1 MLPFFFIMLG
11 VFARLLPHPANVA
24 PIGAMALFGGVYLS
38 KRLAITLPLVAL
50 FVSDIF
56 LGFHATMGY
65 VYGSFVLVSLLG
77 MWVRSKKSPVTL
89 VGASLAGS
97 LLFFLI
103 TNFGVWAET
112 NMYPKTWAGLVESYM
127 MALPFFRNSL
137 FGDLFYG
144 MVFFG
149 GYELVKI
156 ISASSYLSHL
166 SNLSCLR
173 NLKLKG

>member
-1 MLPFFFIMLG
+1 MMPAVLIILG
-11 VFARLLPHPANVA
+11 VLARLLPHPANVA
-24 PIGAMALFGGVYLS
+24 PIGAMALFGGVYLN
-38 KRLAITLPLVAL
+38 KRLAVILPLVTL

-65 VYGSFVLVSLLG
+65 VYGSFVLASFLG
-77 MWVRSKKSPVTL
+77 MWVKNHKSPFSL
-89 VGASLAGS
+89 VGASLLGS
-97 LLFFLI
+97 VLFFLI

-112 NMYPKTWAGLVESYM
+112 SMYPKTWAGLVESYM